1 MCHVPSMAASRT
13 TEQSLPRA
21 SPGSAFEAKRE
32 AGPLEASPRPLQRR
46 GLESMGE
53 GVAVT
58 RDSVEASKCGEF
70 RVKENSEVLQ
80 LPHQCSILHQTLLP
94 GN

>member
-1 MCHVPSMAASRT
+1 MCHVPCLAASRT
-13 TEQSLPRA
+13 TGQSLPRA
-21 SPGSAFEAKRE
+21 SPGSVFEAKRE
-32 AGPLEASPRPLQRR
+32 AGPLEGSPWPLQGH
-46 GLESMGE
+46 GLESVGE

-58 RDSVEASKCGEF
+58 RGCVEASKCGEF

-80 LPHQCSILHQTLLP
+80 LPHQCSILHQTLSP